1 MLGSLHTTLRPARC
15 QLDEALKSCRW
26 LPTRS
31 AAWVARVTGNWV
43 AWLAPHFA
51 FIQRHLKQLHPGVL
65 FYCNLLTDTYFAT
78 ATATA
83 TAMVT
88 TFTAKSK
95 SESWLPAVRSRQ
107 QQEGIGIGI
116 GTVTGT
122 GTGTWSWSR
131 SCRTSLLSD
140 WVSRK
145 HWVWAEG
152 EGRGGMPQKH
162 QSRNNLRQGTET
174 ITFKW
179 F

>member
-1 MLGSLHTTLRPARC
+1 MLGSLHTTLRPTRC

-26 LPTRS
+26 RWWWPTRL
-31 AAWVARVTGNWV
+31 TGNWV

-83 TAMVT
+83 MVT

-107 QQEGIGIGI
+107 QQQQEGIGIG
-116 GTVTGT
+116 TGT
-122 GTGTWSWSR
+122 GVEVVAVELLPL
-131 SCRTSLLSD
+131 SLSLSD

-145 HWVWAEG
+145 HCERAEG
-152 EGRGGMPQKH
+152 EG
-162 QSRNNLRQGTET
+162 
-174 ITFKW
+174 
-179 F
+179 